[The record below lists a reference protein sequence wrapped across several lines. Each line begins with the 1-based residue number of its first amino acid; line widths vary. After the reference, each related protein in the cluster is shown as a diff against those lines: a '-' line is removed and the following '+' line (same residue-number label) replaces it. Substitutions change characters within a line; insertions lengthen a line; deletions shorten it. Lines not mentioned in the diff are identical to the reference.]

1 MWYTVKYD
9 ALCRCIRR
17 RPVHRCAEKG
27 GNSLKRL
34 FCALAAVL
42 ALAMC
47 AAPAIRAQAA
57 GAAAYSIT
65 SFEGSAVL
73 HENAVLD
80 VTETIVVDFSSPSHG
95 IYRALQTS
103 LVQEKTTGGE
113 TVQMPY
119 KARVTDVQ
127 VDGVPFETFTEDGVF
142 FIRIGDEDETV
153 TGTQV
158 YTLHYSY
165 DFGADRVPEYDEFTY
180 SPIGANWEVPIQK
193 ASWRVQ
199 FEKPLPDSA
208 VQAFTA
214 QAQQAV
220 SVTVSQDAASFVCG
234 QPIQPGQDIVL
245 STILPEGYFTG
256 ARQAPWAAAAV
267 LLGLAAAVA
276 AAALARALAAQR
288 TGVSPQLC
296 TAPPRGVSAAEVG
309 YIVDSCADD
318 RDLFALVYEFAQQGL
333 LSIEMRGSEK
343 APEAVL
349 HKEADIPET
358 APDYQ
363 RTFFHALFRN
373 RKSFSFAHADER
385 FAQGLAK
392 AKTQLAQHFDGENKL
407 YQPGTAAAS
416 LALPLLAAGLFLA
429 GMVLAGGLLLAGGTV
444 LGAASGVCALGAALV
459 AHFGVYRWRFASRGT
474 RLAFSVGAGLLWLG
488 AAVCAFFTSITAL
501 LPMWAVLGAAALVLA
516 AAVLAPRIL
525 KPTAYN
531 NEVSAQL
538 LGLREYIEQDAAAGG
553 RLTPDQGW
561 ALLPYAYVFGMTEE
575 FCARFEADCAPEW
588 YLCAWGWGLHGPAHM
603 GRAMHE
609 GFNTAIREAYAAQAH
624 SSGSGGGSSSGGGF
638 SSGSFGGGGG
648 GAW

>member
-1 MWYTVKYD
+1 MPPAVRLFFRPAARGGRFGGSGRALRGKKHLACKHAPKGGACAFRMWYTVKYD
-9 ALCRCIRR
+9 ALHRCIRR

-47 AAPAIRAQAA
+47 AAPAIRTQAA

-103 LVQEKTTGGE
+103 LVQEKATGGE

-153 TGTQV
+153 AGTQV
-158 YTLHYSY
+158 YTLRYSY

-199 FEKPLPDSA
+199 FEKPLPESA

-245 STILPEGYFTG
+245 STMLPEGYFTG

-267 LLGLAAAVA
+267 LLSLAAAVA

-333 LSIEMRGSEK
+333 LSIEMQGSEK

-349 HKEADIPET
+349 HKEADIPAET

-373 RKSFSFAHADER
+373 RKSFSFAHADEH

-429 GMVLAGGLLLAGGTV
+429 GMVLAGGLLLASGTV

-488 AAVCAFFTSITAL
+488 AAVC
-501 LPMWAVLGAAALVLA
+501 
-516 AAVLAPRIL
+516 
-525 KPTAYN
+525 
-531 NEVSAQL
+531 
-538 LGLREYIEQDAAAGG
+538 GLRPCW
-553 RLTPDQGW
+553 RR
-561 ALLPYAYVFGMTEE
+561 AL
-575 FCARFEADCAPEW
+575 
-588 YLCAWGWGLHGPAHM
+588 
-603 GRAMHE
+603 
-609 GFNTAIREAYAAQAH
+609 
-624 SSGSGGGSSSGGGF
+624 
-638 SSGSFGGGGG
+638 
-648 GAW
+648 